1 MRIFFSEVRTT
12 GTDLKDIYR
21 RESWKGSFSHVLF
34 LTPVLDMDRLLR
46 ISFLCMFLQIL
57 LTAKATY

>member
-1 MRIFFSEVRTT
+1 MRIFFSEVRAA
-12 GTDLKDIYR
+12 GIDLKDIYR
-21 RESWKGSFSHVLF
+21 RESWKGSSLHVLC
-34 LTPVLDMDRLLR
+34 LTPVLHMDRLLM